1 MMEDGWW
8 ARTQPP
14 GHPIGES
21 LFTLPSNQ
29 SESSHLALSQ
39 SKNFSKLTILTKHRS
54 HASRIPSSNQSP
66 SCHLAERK
74 TPLLP
79 CPSSKTCPEMGL
91 RTVFTVQ
98 KPKKAT
104 PIQRLLFECAES
116 FTKQELR

>member
-1 MMEDGWW
+1 MTRVVVFLSVSVAPIKEGARRYED
-8 ARTQPP
+8 
-14 GHPIGES
+14 EY
-21 LFTLPSNQ
+21 
-29 SESSHLALSQ
+29 LALSQ

-54 HASRIPSSNQSP
+54 HASRIPSSNQSS

-74 TPLLP
+74 TPLST

-104 PIQRLLFECAES
+104 PINAYSTEMS
-116 FTKQELR
+116 ID